1 MQKTTE
7 IIFYCN
13 LAQVEGMSSNKVRVT
28 VQDPDTDHILE
39 DIHEEDLGKW
49 IRENKSPDD
58 VFSEKQLEKWAEENG
73 YTKE

>member
-7 IIFYCN
+7 IIFDCN